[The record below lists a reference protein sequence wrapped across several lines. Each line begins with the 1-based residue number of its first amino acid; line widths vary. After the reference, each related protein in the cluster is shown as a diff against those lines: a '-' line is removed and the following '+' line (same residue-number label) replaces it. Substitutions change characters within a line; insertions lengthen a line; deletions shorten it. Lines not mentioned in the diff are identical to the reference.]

1 MPVNTNKT
9 GCYNSFMFQDENFL
23 LETETAR
30 SLYKAAEN
38 KPVYDYHC
46 HLSPARIAQNE
57 NLTDLTDAWL
67 SGDHYKWR
75 MMRAFG
81 IDEKYITG
89 GADSYEK
96 FIAWTRTVENLI
108 GNPLYH
114 WTHLELQ
121 RYFGIYEQLTEESA
135 PSIWERA
142 NALLQQPQ
150 LSVKGIFE
158 KFNIYA
164 AGTTDDPADS
174 LEYHKAIAEG
184 TAVIGKIKTKVIP
197 SFRPDRALELTNA
210 GFKRFINE
218 LSEASGI
225 TIRNTDDLLMAL
237 EKRMEFFIAH
247 GCRSSD
253 HGLEYAPYTI
263 TSAGSVEKTFKKAL
277 AGKKVSPQDADA
289 YKTQMLILLA
299 NLYAKKNIAMQIH
312 FSVIRNVNSK
322 MLRST
327 GPNTGFDAVNDC
339 MLAKNLAALL
349 DRMEAGSGGLPKTIL
364 YSLNPKDYY
373 PIATVMGGFQ
383 SAGIIGKMQLGC
395 AWWFCDHRDGIE
407 EHLRALAN
415 LGALSAFI
423 GMLTDSR
430 SFLSY
435 PRHEY
440 FRRILCNLIGKW
452 VENGEYPNDRKRLE
466 KIVCDISF
474 ENARKFF
481 D

>member
-1 MPVNTNKT
+1 M
-9 GCYNSFMFQDENFL
+9 FMDEFFL

-30 SLYKAAEN
+30 NLYKIAGN
-38 KPVYDYHC
+38 KPVFDYHC
-46 HLSPARIAQNE
+46 HLSPAQIAQNI
-57 NLTDLTDAWL
+57 NLIDLTDAWL

-89 GADSYEK
+89 KTDSYEK
-96 FIAWTRTVENLI
+96 FLAWTRTVENLI

-121 RYFGIYEQLTEESA
+121 RYFGIYEPLTEESA
-135 PSIWERA
+135 SSIWEKA
-142 NALLQQPQ
+142 KTLLQQTQ

-164 AGTTDDPADS
+164 VGTTDDPVDA

-184 TAVIGKIKTKVIP
+184 TAAIGKIATKVIP
-197 SFRPDRALELTNA
+197 SFRPDKALELNNT
-210 GFKRFINE
+210 GFKEYIDE
-218 LSEASGI
+218 LSRASGI
-225 TIRNTDDLLMAL
+225 TIKNNDDLLAAL
-237 EKRMEFFIAH
+237 EKRMDFFIAH

-253 HGLEYAPYTI
+253 HGLEYVPFTI
-263 TSAGSVEKTFKKAL
+263 TDAGRVERTFKQAL

-289 YKTQMLILLA
+289 YKTQILISLA
-299 NLYAKKNIAMQIH
+299 NLYARKNIAMQLH
-312 FSVIRNVNSK
+312 FSVIRNANTN
-322 MLRST
+322 MLKSA

-349 DRMEAGSGGLPKTIL
+349 DHIEAGSDGLPKTIL

-373 PIATVMGGFQ
+373 PIVTIMGGFQ
-383 SAGIIGKMQLGC
+383 GMNIKGKMQFGC
-395 AWWFCDHRDGIE
+395 AWWFCDHRDGME
-407 EHLRALAN
+407 EHLRILAN
-415 LGALSAFI
+415 LGMLPSFI

-440 FRRILCNLIGKW
+440 FRRILCNLIGNW
-452 VENGEYPNDRKRLE
+452 VEKGEYPNDQKRLE

-474 ENARKFF
+474 ENVKEYFG
-481 D
+481 

>member
-1 MPVNTNKT
+1 M
-9 GCYNSFMFQDENFL
+9 FMDESFL

-30 SLYKAAEN
+30 NLYKTAGN
-38 KPVYDYHC
+38 MPVFDYHC
-46 HLSPARIAQNE
+46 HLSPAQIAKNI
-57 NLTDLTDAWL
+57 NLNDLTDAWL

-89 GADSYEK
+89 GAGSYEK
-96 FIAWTRTVENLI
+96 FLAWARTVENLI

-121 RYFGIYEQLTEESA
+121 RYFGIYEPLTEESA
-135 PSIWERA
+135 PSIWEKT
-142 NALLQQPQ
+142 NTLLQQPR

-164 AGTTDDPADS
+164 VGTTDDPADS

-184 TAVIGKIKTKVIP
+184 TAVIGKIATKVIP
-197 SFRPDRALELTNA
+197 SFRPDRALELNNT
-210 GFKRFINE
+210 GFKGYIDE
-218 LSEASGI
+218 LSKASGI
-225 TIRNTDDLLMAL
+225 TIKNTDDLLAAL
-237 EKRMEFFIAH
+237 EKRLDFFIAH

-253 HGLEYAPYTI
+253 HGLEYVPFTI
-263 TSAGSVEKTFKKAL
+263 TNAGGAERAFKQAL
-277 AGKKVSPQDADA
+277 AGKKVSPQEADA
-289 YKTQMLILLA
+289 YKTQILISLA
-299 NLYAKKNIAMQIH
+299 NLYAGKNIAMQLH
-312 FSVIRNVNSK
+312 FSVIRNVNTK
-322 MLRST
+322 MLNSA
-327 GPNTGFDAVNDC
+327 GPNTGYDAVNDC
-339 MLAKNLAALL
+339 TIAKNLAALL
-349 DRMEAGSGGLPKTIL
+349 DHMEAGPGGLPKTIL

-373 PIATVMGGFQ
+373 PITTIMGGFQ
-383 SAGIIGKMQLGC
+383 GTNIKGKMQLGC
-395 AWWFCDHRDGIE
+395 AWWFCDHRDGME

-415 LGALSAFI
+415 LGMLPAFI

-452 VENGEYPNDRKRLE
+452 VEKGEYPNDQKRLE

-474 ENARKFF
+474 ENAKEYFG
-481 D
+481 

>member
-1 MPVNTNKT
+1 M
-9 GCYNSFMFQDENFL
+9 FMDESFL

-38 KPVYDYHC
+38 EPVYDYHC
-46 HLSPARIAQNE
+46 HLSPAQIAQNI

-67 SGDHYKWR
+67 PGDHYKWR
-75 MMRAFG
+75 MMRALG

-96 FIAWTRTVENLI
+96 FLAWTKTVENLI

-114 WTHLELQ
+114 WTHLELR
-121 RYFGIYEQLTEESA
+121 RYFGIYEPLTEESA
-135 PSIWERA
+135 PSIWEKA
-142 NALLQQPQ
+142 NALLRQPQ
-150 LSVKGIFE
+150 LNVKGIFE

-164 AGTTDDPADS
+164 AGTTDDPVDS
-174 LEYHKAIAEG
+174 LECHRAIAEG
-184 TAVIGKIKTKVIP
+184 TAAVGKIKTKVIP
-197 SFRPDRALELTNA
+197 SFRPDRALEITGT
-210 GFKRFINE
+210 GFSDYICE
-218 LSEASGI
+218 LSGASGI
-225 TIRNTDDLLMAL
+225 TIRNTDDLLSAL
-237 EKRMEFFIAH
+237 EKRLDFFITR

-253 HGLEYAPYTI
+253 HGLEYVPYTI
-263 TSAGSVEKTFKKAL
+263 ASAGSIEKTFKKAL
-277 AGKKVSPQDADA
+277 AGKNVPLNDADA
-289 YKTQMLILLA
+289 YKSQMLILLA
-299 NLYAKKNIAMQIH
+299 NLYAKKNIVMQLH
-312 FSVIRNVNSK
+312 FSVIRNVNAK
-322 MLRST
+322 MLIST

-339 MLAKNLAALL
+339 IIAKNLAALL
-349 DRMEAGSGGLPKTIL
+349 DRMEAGGIPKTVL

-383 SAGIIGKMQLGC
+383 STGIKGKMQLGC

-415 LGALSAFI
+415 LGMLPAFI

-452 VENGEYPNDRKRLE
+452 VENGEYPNDRKRTE
-466 KIVCDISF
+466 KIVRDISF
-474 ENARKFF
+474 ENAKEYFG
-481 D
+481 

>member
-1 MPVNTNKT
+1 M
-9 GCYNSFMFQDENFL
+9 FMDEFFL

-30 SLYKAAEN
+30 NLYKIAGN
-38 KPVYDYHC
+38 KPVFDYHC
-46 HLSPARIAQNE
+46 HLSPAQIAQNI

-75 MMRAFG
+75 MMRALG

-96 FIAWTRTVENLI
+96 FLAWARTVENLI

-121 RYFGIYEQLTEESA
+121 RYFGIYEPLTEESA
-135 PSIWERA
+135 LSIWEKA
-142 NALLQQPQ
+142 NTFLQQPQ

-164 AGTTDDPADS
+164 VGTTDDPVDT

-184 TAVIGKIKTKVIP
+184 MAAIGKITTKVIP
-197 SFRPDRALELTNA
+197 SFRPDRVLELNNT
-210 GFKRFINE
+210 GFQGYIDE
-218 LSEASGI
+218 LSRASGI
-225 TIRNTDDLLMAL
+225 TIKNTDDLLTAL
-237 EKRMEFFIAH
+237 EKRMDFFITC

-253 HGLEYAPYTI
+253 HGLEYVPFTN
-263 TSAGSVEKTFKKAL
+263 TDAGCVERAFKQTL
-277 AGKKVSPQDADA
+277 AGKKVLPQDADA
-289 YKTQMLILLA
+289 YKTQILISLA
-299 NLYAKKNIAMQIH
+299 NLYARKNITMQLH
-312 FSVIRNVNSK
+312 FSVIRNVNTN
-322 MLRST
+322 MLKNA

-349 DRMEAGSGGLPKTIL
+349 DRMETGSSGLPKTIL

-373 PIATVMGGFQ
+373 PIATIMGGFQ
-383 SAGIIGKMQLGC
+383 GMDTKGKMQLGC
-395 AWWFCDHRDGIE
+395 AWWFCDHRDGME
-407 EHLRALAN
+407 EHLRTLAN
-415 LGALSAFI
+415 LGMLPAFI

-440 FRRILCNLIGKW
+440 FRRILCNLIGNW
-452 VENGEYPNDRKRLE
+452 VEKGEYPNDQKRLE

-474 ENARKFF
+474 ENAKEYFG
-481 D
+481 